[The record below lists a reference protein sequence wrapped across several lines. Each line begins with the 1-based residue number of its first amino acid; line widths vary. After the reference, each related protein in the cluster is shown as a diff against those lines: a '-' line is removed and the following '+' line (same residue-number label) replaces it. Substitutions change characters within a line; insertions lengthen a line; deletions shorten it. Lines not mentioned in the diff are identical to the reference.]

1 MVSAG
6 VETLTRKPST
16 INPTPWSPTPKP
28 PTRNPKHQT
37 LNPHASKQVMRVQ
50 AASEAGDIDAAL
62 DLDDELLGK
71 STDKKGRV
79 LGDSKL
85 TPQPSTLALPMGAPV
100 C

>member
-1 MVSAG
+1 
-6 VETLTRKPST
+6 
-16 INPTPWSPTPKP
+16 
-28 PTRNPKHQT
+28 
-37 LNPHASKQVMRVQ
+37 MRVQ